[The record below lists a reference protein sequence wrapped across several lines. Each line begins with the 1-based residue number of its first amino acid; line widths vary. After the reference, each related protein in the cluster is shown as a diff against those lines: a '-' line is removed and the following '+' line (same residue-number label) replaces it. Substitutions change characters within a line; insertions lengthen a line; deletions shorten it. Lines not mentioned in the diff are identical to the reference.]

1 MKRIWYS
8 LAKLWV
14 VLAMVFSGAIGC
26 NDSDGGPDTSNIGDN
41 DINTVVCIGDSVTFG
56 TGLPSAQSYPA
67 QLAGLTGKR
76 VINSGV
82 PGETSGS
89 GAGRVG
95 GQLGRHN
102 PAFLLIIYGANDIIR
117 GTGIDR
123 LAANVR
129 SMVQQ
134 AKANQTIPVVGSIT
148 PMFGARSTFNPTID
162 TANGLLRS
170 VAKEEGVDYVN
181 INSSMQDEG
190 LFADGLHP
198 TAAGASIIASK
209 FEGQVQ

>member
-1 MKRIWYS
+1 MKRIWDS
-8 LAKLWV
+8 LTKLLV
-14 VLAMVFSGAIGC
+14 VLAMIFSGAIGC

-56 TGLPSAQSYPA
+56 SGLPSAQSYPA

-82 PGETSGS
+82 PGETSGG

-95 GQLGRHN
+95 GQLGRHK
-102 PAFLLIIYGANDIIR
+102 PAFLLIIYGSNDIIR
-117 GTGIDR
+117 GVSLEE
-123 LAANVR
+123 LAGNIR
-129 SMVQQ
+129 SIVQQ
-134 AKANQTIPVVGSIT
+134 AKANQTIPVIGSVT
-148 PMFGARSTFNPTID
+148 PMFGVRSTFNPTID
-162 TANGLLRS
+162 AANQLLRT
-170 VAKEEGVDYVN
+170 VAKEEGVDFSN
-181 INSSMQDEG
+181 FNSSMQDAG
-190 LFADGLHP
+190 LFSDGLHP